1 MKMAAGSSV
10 GTAQEHK
17 STLAQQEQEGA
28 AASSRGSSSSSSAA
42 AAAVAASGQ
51 QPGTMMAMLTPGRP
65 MAVTGGL
72 ARLKRQRSGG
82 RC

>member
-10 GTAQEHK
+10 GTARPEHK

-28 AASSRGSSSSSSAA
+28 AASSRGSSSSSAA